1 MVGCIRSRRLPK
13 KNCFAGVVGLLAH
26 HWIYCGYPSHFGLAD
41 LAVEALVVALQDSR
55 WNVSRIRLQLD
66 SDKISPLQSCLGT
79 EVYAQMLIS
88 PHQAAEMTCEV
99 RQLKRISI
107 AGKFH

>member
-1 MVGCIRSRRLPK
+1 MVDCIRSRRLPK
-13 KNCFAGVVGLLAH
+13 KNCFAGVVGLVAH

-41 LAVEALVVALQDSR
+41 LAVEAVVVALQDSR
-55 WNVSRIRLQLD
+55 RNVSRIRLQLE
-66 SDKISPLQSCLGT
+66 ISPLQPYLGT

-88 PHQAAEMTCEV
+88 PHQVAEMTCEV